1 MNMQRPLAAIALI
14 LLSAGCA
21 SQKPATPPSAGAPSP
36 TASTEFEKIKDPPIN
51 ARTHFAAGQLAESQA
66 RLPEAV
72 DQYKEAIRLD
82 PKYTEAV
89 FRLGVV
95 YAETSDFA
103 RAPEIWQK
111 YIELTHGAATGYS
124 NLGFCYE
131 LAGLPAAA
139 EGAYK
144 KGIEK
149 DPKSEP
155 CRVNYGLMLARHG
168 RPTEGL
174 LQLQT
179 VLPPA
184 NAHYDLASVYETM
197 GQKTE
202 AKREYQTALE
212 LDPTLDDAKARM
224 ASIGE

>member
-1 MNMQRPLAAIALI
+1 MNMPRGLAAIALI

-21 SQKPATPPSAGAPSP
+21 GQKPAPSSNAPSP
-36 TASTEFEKIKDPPIN
+36 TVSTEFEKIKDPPIN

-72 DQYKEAIRLD
+72 EQYKEAIRLD
-82 PKYTEAV
+82 PKYADAM

-95 YAETSDFA
+95 YAETSDFPLA
-103 RAPEIWQK
+103 TQTWQK
-111 YIELTHGAATGYS
+111 YIELTHGAASGYS

-131 LAGLPAAA
+131 LAGNPAAA

-168 RPTEGL
+168 RPNEGL
-174 LQLQT
+174 LQLQA
-179 VLPPA
+179 VLPAA
-184 NAHYDLASVYETM
+184 NAHYDLASVYEAM
-197 GQKTE
+197 GQKKE
-202 AKREYQTALE
+202 AKREYQKALE

-224 ASIGE
+224 ASIRE